1 MEAVMLQR
9 TLLRRTQH
17 WLISYCRYPEILN
30 NWVFG
35 LVLCKWGL
43 IEWWTMC
50 LRRGLHAV
58 CLVASPC
65 CPIYMSPMNSEILWF
80 HNELEFSKTQSES
93 KESVLHLRLLKPGPS
108 RPLEVTLLV
117 WTRTCYLK
125 RRRWLPRNM
134 KTKDP
139 YCIIPYSCH
148 VDVVD
153 SRELILKMTLKKK
166 GR

>member
-43 IEWWTMC
+43 IELWTRC

-93 KESVLHLRLLKPGPS
+93 KESVLHLRLLKPGPG